1 MRVNRLTGAGQGADA
16 MTWQSWTNEAET
28 VAAELL
34 AELSPAER
42 DRVQKALDAG
52 GRLRLVVEMP
62 AKPGAKPWLRL
73 RLLDPVESNF
83 WLIERG

>member
-1 MRVNRLTGAGQGADA
+1 MSGRDALMRS
-16 MTWQSWTNEAET
+16 WQCWTNEAET

-42 DRVQKALDAG
+42 DRVQRALDAG